1 MAGRVRRSYEHLQ
14 ITFMKAEFRKKKQQQ
29 ANLKTV
35 FTKARE
41 KVNLKCYNL
50 KR

>member
-1 MAGRVRRSYEHLQ
+1 MAGTVRRSYEHLQ
-14 ITFMKAEFRKKKQQQ
+14 ITFMKAEFRKKKKQ

-35 FTKARE
+35 FTKARD